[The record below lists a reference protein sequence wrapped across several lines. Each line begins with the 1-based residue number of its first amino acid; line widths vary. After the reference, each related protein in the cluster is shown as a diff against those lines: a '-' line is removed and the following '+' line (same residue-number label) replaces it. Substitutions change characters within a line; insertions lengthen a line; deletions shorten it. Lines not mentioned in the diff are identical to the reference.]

1 MLCARA
7 FRAARS
13 VRVCAKQSKC
23 RLSERRSEEWA
34 RESHWAIMWQ
44 LCCPVQIRHI
54 SLSFSLSLFYYD
66 SYSTSSNFL
75 PPSTSIG
82 LLGEKWGLNLFCF
95 FLSKLV
101 VKICG
106 TQIFSIRQIET
117 ETESETDESGR
128 KREREKERGDH
139 SILRFAKTE
148 RRKMKATNFL
158 LLIRR
163 RLQGW
168 KKRSPICGR
177 ECLHLRKKNSS
188 GGGGQLAFPFTEKDN
203 KLSWVSLQLRFLF
216 LLSCS

>member
-1 MLCARA
+1 MKNELEKAIGPLCGNYAVQCKLDT
-7 FRAARS
+7 F
-13 VRVCAKQSKC
+13 
-23 RLSERRSEEWA
+23 LS
-34 RESHWAIMWQ
+34 
-44 LCCPVQIRHI
+44 L
-54 SLSFSLSLFYYD
+54 SLSLFYYD

-128 KREREKERGDH
+128 KREGTIRFLDSLGQRERK
-139 SILRFAKTE
+139 K
-148 RRKMKATNFL
+148 KMKATNFL

-163 RLQGW
+163 RLQG
-168 KKRSPICGR
+168 
-177 ECLHLRKKNSS
+177 
-188 GGGGQLAFPFTEKDN
+188 
-203 KLSWVSLQLRFLF
+203 
-216 LLSCS
+216 